1 MWVQIPLSAP
11 FKELIMGDI
20 AKIKELRQKTGIGLA
35 EAKRFLDMADY
46 NIELAEKIAE
56 YYGLAMY
63 KTYPVGRIIR
73 EFWEA
78 KTREWCW

>member
-1 MWVQIPLSAP
+1 MA
-11 FKELIMGDI
+11 DI

-46 NIELAEKIAE
+46 NMVLAERIAE
-56 YYGLAMY
+56 YYSLAVY
-63 KTYPVGRIIR
+63 KTYPVGRVIR

-78 KTREWCW
+78 KVKEWCW